1 MVNSSTTFPPKMVAA
16 VTAWQATALAVLQPS
31 VPLLLPESLLQLLL
45 GCNRI
50 SLGLCLQQQQQ
61 QGKDTTSSSS
71 SSSSSD
77 AVLSAAVAAVSPQLD
92 LLSGEQCVKLLVGCS
107 SVDAA
112 GQDFG
117 QALLERIEPD
127 LR

>member
-1 MVNSSTTFPPKMVAA
+1 LVNGSTTFPPKMVAA
-16 VTAWQATALAVLQPS
+16 VTAWQAAALAALQPS
-31 VPLLLPESLLQLLL
+31 LPLLLPQSLLQLLL

-50 SLGLCLQQQQQ
+50 SLGLGLQQQQQQ
-61 QGKDTTSSSS
+61 QGKDTTSST
-71 SSSSSD
+71 SSSD
-77 AVLSAAVAAVSPQLD
+77 AVLAAAVAAVSPQLHQ
-92 LLSGEQCVKLLVGCS
+92 LSGEECVKLLVGCS
-107 SVDAA
+107 TVQAA

>member
-1 MVNSSTTFPPKMVAA
+1 MVAA

-50 SLGLCLQQQQQ
+50 SLGLGLQQQQQQ

-92 LLSGEQCVKLLVGCS
+92 LLSGEECVKLLVGCS